1 MEKFKS
7 IVFRIFTIPMW
18 LLIVLCV
25 ISAGS
30 LVFIFGN
37 GFDAQ
42 FYAYIAYF
50 VSAYT
55 LTSLCFY
62 CVRTLPDMIKNLKM
76 KAVENKY
83 ISKYMSDITIKVK
96 SGLYLSFLINFVY
109 IFTNTFSAF
118 YYKTAWFGIFA
129 VYYAILMSMRFLL
142 SLFIHKKG
150 LDKDRE
156 GELKIAKACSIFML
170 MLNLSLTATVLMM
183 MYQGRGF
190 EQHGIL
196 IYVIALYT
204 FYSTISAVVD
214 LVKYNKLKNPIIS
227 TSKMI
232 KLCDALISMLLL
244 ETSMLAQF
252 GMNNTLEFKRLMIS
266 LTGGGIAVII
276 TLMAVY
282 ILVQSNRQLKR
293 IRK

>member
-1 MEKFKS
+1 MEKIKS
-7 IVFRIFTIPMW
+7 IVFRVFTIPLW
-18 LLIVLCV
+18 LLIILCV
-25 ISAGS
+25 ISAFS
-30 LVFIFGN
+30 LVFIFTN
-37 GFDAQ
+37 GLDTQ

-62 CVRTLPDMIKNLKM
+62 CATTLPDLIKNIKS
-76 KAVENKY
+76 KAIGNKY
-83 ISKYMSDITIKVK
+83 ISKYTSDKTIKVK

-109 IFTNTFSAF
+109 IFTNVFSAF

-129 VYYAILMSMRFLL
+129 VYYVLLTIMSFILSV
-142 SLFIHKKG
+142 FILKNR
-150 LDKDRE
+150 LDKDRI
-156 GELKIAKACSIFML
+156 GELKTARACSFFML
-170 MLNLSLTATVLMM
+170 MINLALSAAVLMM

-204 FYSTISAVVD
+204 FYSTIRAVVG
-214 LVKYNKLKNPIIS
+214 VIKYRKFSNPIIT
-227 TSKMI
+227 TSKMV
-232 KLCDALISMLLL
+232 KLADALISVLLL

-252 GMNNTLEFKRLMIS
+252 GMNNTLEFKRLLIS

-282 ILVQSNRQLKR
+282 IFIQSNIKLKQ
-293 IRK
+293 IKS

>member
-7 IVFRIFTIPMW
+7 IVFRVFTIPLW
-18 LLIVLCV
+18 LLIILCV
-25 ISAGS
+25 ISAFS
-30 LVFIFGN
+30 LVFIFTN
-37 GFDAQ
+37 GLDTQ

-62 CVRTLPDMIKNLKM
+62 CATTLPDLIKNIKG
-76 KAVENKY
+76 KAIGNKY
-83 ISKYMSDITIKVK
+83 ISKYTSDKTIKVK

-109 IFTNTFSAF
+109 IFTNVFSAF

-129 VYYAILMSMRFLL
+129 VYYALLTIMSFILSV
-142 SLFIHKKG
+142 FILKNR
-150 LDKDRE
+150 LDKDRI
-156 GELKIAKACSIFML
+156 GELKTARACSFFML
-170 MLNLSLTATVLMM
+170 MINLALSAAVLMM

-204 FYSTISAVVD
+204 FYSTIRAVVD
-214 LVKYNKLKNPIIS
+214 VIKYRKFSNPIIT
-227 TSKMI
+227 TSKMV
-232 KLCDALISMLLL
+232 KLADALISVLLL

-276 TLMAVY
+276 TFMAVY
-282 ILVQSNRQLKR
+282 IFIQSNIKLKQ
-293 IRK
+293 IKS